1 VRARPRHPGPRVLR
15 AAPILAVCALVLAA
29 CADGGT
35 GAGPDLAGKAFVW
48 TEIRGVDPGP
58 GAEVRLVFQ
67 EDRISVNAGCN
78 TLMAAA
84 TWDDGALRVVGPM
97 ASTRMAC
104 PDDRAR
110 LDAWLEAFLLRE
122 PRLVH
127 DGGTLVLGDEDEGI
141 AFDEQ

>member
-1 VRARPRHPGPRVLR
+1 
-15 AAPILAVCALVLAA
+15 
-29 CADGGT
+29 
-35 GAGPDLAGKAFVW
+35 
-48 TEIRGVDPGP
+48 
-58 GAEVRLVFQ
+58 
-67 EDRISVNAGCN
+67 
-78 TLMAAA
+78 
-84 TWDDGALRVVGPM
+84 M